1 MTVEEIKKLYEDDQ
15 EFKEYIDLMCRT
27 ERYTPEQC
35 FKMELVRIVAE
46 YYTEGR

>member
-1 MTVEEIKKLYEDDQ
+1 MTVEEIKKLYEDDR

-27 ERYTPEQC
+27 GRYIPEQC

-46 YYTEGR
+46 YYMEK